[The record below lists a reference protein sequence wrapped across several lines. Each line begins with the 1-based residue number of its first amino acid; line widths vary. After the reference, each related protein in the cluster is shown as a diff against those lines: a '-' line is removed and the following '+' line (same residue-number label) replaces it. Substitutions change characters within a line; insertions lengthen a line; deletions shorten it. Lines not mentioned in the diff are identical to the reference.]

1 MTVPA
6 SSTPAITADTDG
18 LMRCPYKKIDWVT
31 GELAAELDRQAQA
44 IAKYSPQSGF
54 LAAIDGTPLILGSN
68 YSPDGRYYIGVKT
81 FDTWDKTQIPNSFE
95 IIAGHNST
103 TSGYT
108 IHGSQPAELAPISQ
122 STPQQPYERFKCISS
137 ELSAELGG
145 IQVEWSTHI
154 WANGVPL
161 LLGDGWDETGCG
173 VRRCCNA
180 DLLALLRIIAETEA
194 LRTAS
199 LTADTGVVFH
209 QGSST
214 HSSSSMSQSQQQQPS
229 PPPPPPRSL
238 PAHSQSDF
246 YRILLASD
254 ILKFVF
260 VFAIEVYKAATSFD
274 PTNQPGALPISNNS
288 FQHVLDSI
296 KMCIMVGNLLLPS
309 GIAKVVKRSS
319 GGSSGAGSKA
329 ATAGRAVAAAAPSS
343 SRSDGAS
350 TSVPA
355 AKLEVW
361 GKSPA
366 PAVTTT
372 TAARPPSPPFAAQA
386 GYGHPTKS
394 SGRGGVR
401 RSGSVGDALELYS
414 MSAVDSNTLPGNGST
429 VDGCSGFGGK
439 GNSTR
444 PTSLSMPATT
454 QTDGLHRYP
463 AYQIPAQRGIY
474 GDSRPASGHAGYA
487 GGSGTILPVALEQ
500 HRDRGLGR
508 GHGGAYAG
516 S

>member
-1 MTVPA
+1 MATSDVLDSVFFGFAMAAGTLLTAVTGYRLAMRRSFFDRLCCSACALFTVTQVA
-6 SSTPAITADTDG
+6 SVVYARVAWLAPGPRYVLVYLPINVGYALVYWLYCVRLEVFFRSPRASAVFSQGMWALLALYTADT
-18 LMRCPYKKIDWVT
+18 
-31 GELAAELDRQAQA
+31 LALVVVFYLNAENTE
-44 IAKYSPQSGF
+44 SG
-54 LAAIDGTPLILGSN
+54 
-68 YSPDGRYYIGVKT
+68 
-81 FDTWDKTQIPNSFE
+81 
-95 IIAGHNST
+95 
-103 TSGYT
+103 GYT
-108 IHGSQPAELAPISQ
+108 VNNGPGVIQLKVASYLIDM
-122 STPQQPYERFKCISS
+122 II
-137 ELSAELGG
+137 G
-145 IQVEWSTHI
+145 ILIIYGTV
-154 WANGVPL
+154 V
-161 LLGDGWDETGCG
+161 
-173 VRRCCNA
+173 
-180 DLLALLRIIAETEA
+180 ALLRIIAETEA

-199 LTADTGVVFH
+199 LTAETGVVFH

-214 HSSSSMSQSQQQQPS
+214 HSSSSMSQSQQQQPP

-343 SRSDGAS
+343 SRSDGTS
-350 TSVPA
+350 TSAPA
-355 AKLEVW
+355 AKLGVW

-372 TAARPPSPPFAAQA
+372 TASRPPSPPFAAQA

-429 VDGCSGFGGK
+429 VDGGSGFGGK

-444 PTSLSMPATT
+444 PTSLSMPVTT
-454 QTDGLHRYP
+454 QTDGSHRYP

-474 GDSRPASGHAGYA
+474 GGSGPASGHAGYA

-508 GHGGAYAG
+508 GHGGAYTG
-516 S
+516 SGSSAW